1 MSKLAYSIIH
11 DADPAAPVLILGPS
25 LGTTQALW
33 AGVAYRLADDFR
45 VVTFDLP
52 GHGRSPR
59 IPEVTIDRIAE
70 CVLEI
75 ADELNAPTFGYAG
88 ISISG
93 GLALA
98 LALKAPERV
107 RAIGAL
113 CCGARFG
120 DTGTWE
126 QRIATVRAD
135 GTRGLI
141 PDTADRWFAAGFID
155 EDNAAGPI
163 VLEMLANTDDEGY
176 IDCCRALEQF
186 DIDGSIDAI
195 TTPSLFLAGAQDP
208 SNPPESMRALHE
220 RVAGSR
226 FAVIPDAAHLPV
238 AEHPELVADRLKGF
252 FEEQLS
258 AASSQAG

>member
-1 MSKLAYSIIH
+1 MSKLAYSIIN

-45 VVTFDLP
+45 VVAFDLP

-59 IPEVTIDRIAE
+59 IPEVTIDRIAD

-75 ADELNAPTFGYAG
+75 ADELNAATFGYAG

-113 CCGARFG
+113 CCGPKFG
-120 DTGTWE
+120 DSSTWE
-126 QRIATVRAD
+126 QRIARVRAG
-135 GTRGLI
+135 GTRSLI
-141 PDTADRWFAAGFID
+141 PDTADRWFAAGFLD

-163 VLEMLANTDDEGY
+163 VLEMLAGTDDESY
-176 IDCCRALEQF
+176 IDCCRALERF
-186 DIDGSIDAI
+186 DIDGSVEAI
-195 TTPSLFLAGAQDP
+195 SVPAMFLAGAQDP
-208 SNPPESMRALHE
+208 SNPPEAMRALHE
-220 RVAGSR
+220 RVEGSE
-226 FAVIPDAAHLPV
+226 FAVIPDSGHLPV
-238 AEHPELVADRLKGF
+238 AEHPELVADRLTSF
-252 FEEQLS
+252 FEEQLVTEPS
-258 AASSQAG
+258 AG